1 MRARPLLFFFASS
14 CALAACGTVGSIE
27 GASGSSGTST
37 TEDGDTPPPEVGPG
51 TDAAASTDGATDLDG
66 DVDACVATGT
76 PALDTSFAPQSIPLA
91 QLRAA
96 PAPGGGYAVIG
107 RTSCGDSGFGV
118 ELRFFDASGSPSASK
133 ALCLADGIELVESLA
148 PRPAGG
154 WEVGTSVGSG
164 VYNAVLRTLGPT
176 GDILNTR
183 MRNGHYHQIGLPLGT
198 GSTTIWAG
206 YRESPSPDGTAF
218 LGIAGG
224 AITELPNERVVGA
237 ATRGTDLFALVLTL
251 AAPGPSTVMLRKYVV
266 GATVSEDVSARSQ
279 PVTLAPG
286 AATQSFEGHAS
297 ILVEGSTITA
307 AVPVASNAIAIYRY
321 VEGSGWSPKGSV
333 GALPNP
339 ASLMRSCDG
348 SLLLA
353 YVSPAGSHRLARF
366 TEANSTPTSE
376 LVLST
381 TASTR
386 TLIRDSLGR
395 ILVFQ
400 TVSGGQGALIRVVP

>member
-1 MRARPLLFFFASS
+1 MRARPLLFFASS

-27 GASGSSGTST
+27 GTSGSSGTSI
-37 TEDGDTPPPEVGPG
+37 TEDGGPPPPEVGPG
-51 TDAAASTDGATDLDG
+51 TDASAPTDGATDLDG

-118 ELRFFDASGSPSASK
+118 ELRFLDANGAPSASK
-133 ALCLADGIELVESLA
+133 ALCVADGIELVESLA

-176 GDILNTR
+176 GAILNTQT
-183 MRNGHYHQIGLPLGT
+183 RNGHYHHIGLPLDT
-198 GSTTIWAG
+198 GSATIWAG
-206 YRESPSPDGTAF
+206 YRESVSSDGTAF

-224 AITELPNERVVGA
+224 AITDLPSERVVGA
-237 ATRGTDLFALVLTL
+237 AARGADLFALVMTL
-251 AAPGPSTVMLRKYVV
+251 ATPGPSTITLRKYVV
-266 GATVSEDVSARSQ
+266 GATLSEDVNARSQ

-286 AATQSFEGHAS
+286 VTTPAFEGHAS
-297 ILVEGSTITA
+297 ILVEGTAITA
-307 AVPVASNAIAIYRY
+307 AVPVPSNAIAIYRY
-321 VEGSGWSPKGSV
+321 VEGSGWSPKGSL

-348 SLLLA
+348 SLLVA
-353 YVSPAGSHRLARF
+353 YVSPAGGHRLARF
-366 TEANSTPTSE
+366 VEGNPTPTSE

-381 TASTR
+381 TAATR

-400 TVSGGQGALIRVVP
+400 SVSGGQGSLIRVVP